1 MVREVGRS
9 RHGIPGQRLGGC
21 LVVLAGAVA
30 GLILL
35 PPSRSHPLLAGS
47 APPASEVIGSP
58 VSGGLVTVR
67 PRSTSATRQGLRQ
80 FVGISGA
87 NSGATGLSMNEVIIP
102 AGGRAQAHRHVGS
115 ESTIYLLSGTV
126 KTLYG
131 PCLEHSVVNRAGD
144 FLFIPAGLPHQPINL
159 SATQPAIAIVARN
172 DPNEQEQVELLDL
185 AGSGSGADGAGCR
198 PAPGR

>member
-1 MVREVGRS
+1 MTALPHSWLNRGPRVS
-9 RHGIPGQRLGGC
+9 HGS
-21 LVVLAGAVA
+21 LVAMASTVA
-30 GLILL
+30 GLILQ
-35 PPSRSHPLLAGS
+35 PPAHAHPLLADS
-47 APPASEVIGSP
+47 APPASRVIGSP
-58 VSGGLVTVR
+58 AAGGLVTVR

-131 PCLEHSVVNRAGD
+131 RCLEHSVVNRAGD
-144 FLFIPAGLPHQPINL
+144 FLFIPAGVPHQPINL

-185 AGSGSGADGAGCR
+185 AGSGPAAGGSGCR
-198 PAPGR
+198 PAPER